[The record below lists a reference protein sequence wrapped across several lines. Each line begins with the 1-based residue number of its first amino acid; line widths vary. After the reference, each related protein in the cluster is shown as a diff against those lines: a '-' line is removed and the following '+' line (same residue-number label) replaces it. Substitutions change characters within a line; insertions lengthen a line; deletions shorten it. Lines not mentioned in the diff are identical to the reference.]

1 MPEIPEKL
9 KWYQPLKRWCTISN
23 APLPWRIVVDEMAGT
38 VEIKRTPLFCIYW
51 FIAGLIVAGMFAGPV
66 YYFSGQP
73 CAECGN
79 QHADTFVLVLVGKV
93 LPLAMIF
100 FMPAIGALGIY
111 EDSTHWNGPLRF
123 RLTLP
128 SGELF
133 FAKEKVTY
141 RKDDYSQIVIG
152 CVQGFDTSKSEL
164 DQSIQIFMLVLD
176 RNENW
181 RRFLLS
187 DDYVPWSRGS
197 KRFKEVVEKLQP
209 YLAFEQFVKD
219 YSKDECLEQQNG
231 NRAVL

>member
-1 MPEIPEKL
+1 MIAAG
-9 KWYQPLKRWCTISN
+9 IFA
-23 APLPWRIVVDEMAGT
+23 APA
-38 VEIKRTPLFCIYW
+38 
-51 FIAGLIVAGMFAGPV
+51 

-73 CAECGN
+73 CADCGN
-79 QHADTFVLVLVGKV
+79 QHDDKFVFVVFGIV
-93 LPLAMIF
+93 VPLAMIV
-100 FMPAIGALGIY
+100 FMPAVGAFGIF

-123 RLTLP
+123 RLTLQ

-133 FAKEKVTY
+133 FAKEKVSW

-152 CVQGFDTSKSEL
+152 CVQGFNTSKGEL

-176 RNENW
+176 RNGKW
-181 RRFLLS
+181 RRFLIS

-231 NRAVL
+231 NRAVH